1 MQVFPLALPQLPSV
15 LYTTVEVAAGDELDF
30 VVVVLVFNVVRVDV
44 VVDEDFVPLT
54 VEVLLALV
62 VLEEEHVPKEA

>member
-1 MQVFPLALPQLPSV
+1 M